1 MTHPAAKPRIL
12 VVEDEAIVS
21 ADVQDRLTALGYIV
35 AGTAQTGREAIQKAA
50 ELKPDLVLMDIILKD
65 DMSGTEAADRIRTEL
80 RLPVIYL
87 TANSNDTTFLRAR
100 DTEPFGFIL
109 KPFDE
114 ATLRVNI
121 EIALYKHRME
131 RERDDLINRL
141 QEALAQVKT
150 LSGIIPICGWC
161 KNIRNDKGY
170 WETVERFVRAHSEAN
185 FTHSICPDCAAKIK
199 TEINDLVKKP
209 DGPAQ
214 GTAK

>member
-1 MTHPAAKPRIL
+1 MTQPAPKPRIL
-12 VVEDEAIVS
+12 IVEDEAIVS
-21 ADVQDRLTALGYIV
+21 ADVQDRLTALGYVV
-35 AGTAQTGREAIQKAA
+35 AGTAQSGSEAIQKAA
-50 ELKPDLVLMDIILKD
+50 ELMPDLVLMDIILKG
-65 DMSGTEAADRIRTEL
+65 DMPGTEAADRIRAEL

-141 QEALAQVKT
+141 QEALAQVKS

-170 WETVERFVRAHSEAN
+170 WESVERFVHAHSGAD

-209 DGPAQ
+209 EA
-214 GTAK
+214 

>member
-1 MTHPAAKPRIL
+1 MTPATPKPRIL

-21 ADVQDRLTALGYIV
+21 ADIQDRLISLGYAV
-35 AGTAQTGREAIQKAA
+35 AGTAQSADEAVQKAA
-50 ELKPDLVLMDIILKD
+50 DLQPDLVLMDIMLD
-65 DMSGTEAADRIRTEL
+65 GDSRGTDAAHRIRAEL
-80 RLPVIYL
+80 HLPVIYL

-121 EIALYKHRME
+121 EIALYKHRMDRE
-131 RERDDLINRL
+131 REDLIHRL

-150 LSGIIPICGWC
+150 LSGMIPICGWC

-170 WETVERFVRAHSEAN
+170 WESVERFVRSHTDADFS
-185 FTHSICPDCAAKIK
+185 HSICPECSTKIK
-199 TEINDLVKKP
+199 GEINDLVKKS
-209 DGPAQ
+209 GN
-214 GTAK
+214 